1 MVIRAEGEAM
11 AAKLIS
17 DALRNGQV
25 TNASMNRS
33 MYLFTMR
40 CEERALYT
48 NRERG
53 MPRREQLTES
63 DSSKTELICMLICVI
78 WGQHQMRSGGL

>member
-33 MYLFTMR
+33 MYLFIEACICLR
-40 CEERALYT
+40 CAARSLPCIRTAKGKCHEE
-48 NRERG
+48 NN
-53 MPRREQLTES
+53 
-63 DSSKTELICMLICVI
+63 
-78 WGQHQMRSGGL
+78 